1 MAIEQFYGT
10 GRRKSAVARVFL
22 RPGKGQIRVN
32 GQPFED
38 YFSGLIKAAAA
49 LDPLRHVNK
58 EGQFDLLI
66 TVKGSGKSAQ
76 ADAIK
81 MGIAR
86 ALVQYDGEL
95 RVSLKKAGYLTRDPR
110 EVERKKY
117 GKHKARKAPQ
127 YSKR

>member
-1 MAIEQFYGT
+1 MASQQYYGT
-10 GRRKSAVARVFL
+10 GRRKTAVARVFM
-22 RPGKGQIRVN
+22 RPGKGQITVN
-32 GQPFED
+32 GETFEN
-38 YFSGLIKAAAA
+38 YFSGLIKAASA

-58 EGQFDLLI
+58 ENQFDLLI

-76 ADAIK
+76 IDAIK
-81 MGIAR
+81 MGLAR
-86 ALVQYDGEL
+86 ALVEYDGEL
-95 RVSLKKAGYLTRDPR
+95 RVPLKKAGYLTRDAR

>member
-1 MAIEQFYGT
+1 MATQQYYGT
-10 GRRKSAVARVFL
+10 GRRKTAVARVFM
-22 RPGKGQIRVN
+22 RPGKGQITVN
-32 GQPFED
+32 GKTFED
-38 YFSGLIKAAAA
+38 YFSGLVKAASA

-58 EGQFDLLI
+58 ENQFDLLI

-76 ADAIK
+76 IDAIK
-81 MGIAR
+81 MGLAR
-86 ALVQYDGEL
+86 ALVEYDGEL
-95 RVSLKKAGYLTRDPR
+95 RVSLKKAGYLTRDAR

>member
-1 MAIEQFYGT
+1 MATQQYYGT
-10 GRRKSAVARVFL
+10 GRRKTAVARVFM
-22 RPGKGQIRVN
+22 RPGKGQITVN
-32 GQPFED
+32 GEAFED
-38 YFSGLIKAAAA
+38 YFSGLVKAASA

-58 EGQFDLLI
+58 ENQFDLLI

-76 ADAIK
+76 IDAIK
-81 MGIAR
+81 MGLAR
-86 ALVQYDGEL
+86 ALVEYDSEL
-95 RVSLKKAGYLTRDPR
+95 RVSLKKAGYLTRDAR

>member
-1 MAIEQFYGT
+1 MQQYYGT
-10 GRRKSAVARVFL
+10 GRRKTAVARVFM
-22 RPGKGQIRVN
+22 RPGKGQITVN
-32 GQPFED
+32 GKTFED
-38 YFSGLIKAAAA
+38 YFAGLIKAASA

-76 ADAIK
+76 IDAIK
-81 MGIAR
+81 MGLAR
-86 ALVQYDGEL
+86 ALVEYDGEL
-95 RVSLKKAGYLTRDPR
+95 RVPLKKAGFLTRDAR

>member
-1 MAIEQFYGT
+1 MATQQYYGT
-10 GRRKSAVARVFL
+10 GRRKTAVARVFM
-22 RPGKGQIRVN
+22 RPGKGQITVN
-32 GQPFED
+32 GKTFED
-38 YFSGLIKAAAA
+38 YFAGLIKAASA

-58 EGQFDLLI
+58 ENQFDLLI

-76 ADAIK
+76 IDAIK
-81 MGIAR
+81 MGLAR
-86 ALVQYDGEL
+86 ALVEYDGEL
-95 RVSLKKAGYLTRDPR
+95 RVPLKKAGYLTRDAR

>member
-1 MAIEQFYGT
+1 MAIQQYYGT
-10 GRRKSAVARVFL
+10 GRRKTAVARVFM
-22 RPGKGQIRVN
+22 RPGKGQYTVN
-32 GQPFED
+32 GENFDD
-38 YFSGLIKAAAA
+38 YFSGLIKAASA
-49 LDPLRHVNK
+49 LDPLRHVGK

-76 ADAIK
+76 IDAIK
-81 MGIAR
+81 LGLAR
-86 ALVQYDGEL
+86 ALVEYDSEL
-95 RVSLKKAGYLTRDPR
+95 RVPLKKAGYLTRDAR

>member
-1 MAIEQFYGT
+1 MAIQQYYGT
-10 GRRKSAVARVFL
+10 GRRKTAVARVFM
-22 RPGKGQIRVN
+22 RPGKGQITIN
-32 GQPFED
+32 GKPFED
-38 YFSGLIKAAAA
+38 YFSGLVKAASA

-58 EGQFDLLI
+58 EGQFDLYV

-76 ADAIK
+76 IDAIK
-81 MGIAR
+81 MGLAR
-86 ALVQYDGEL
+86 ALVEYDEEL
-95 RVSLKKAGYLTRDPR
+95 RVPLKKAGYLTRDAR

>member
-1 MAIEQFYGT
+1 MATQQYYGT
-10 GRRKSAVARVFL
+10 GRRKTAVARVFM
-22 RPGKGQIRVN
+22 RPGKGQITVN
-32 GQPFED
+32 GETFED
-38 YFSGLIKAAAA
+38 YFAGLVKAASA

-58 EGQFDLLI
+58 ENQFDLLI

-76 ADAIK
+76 IDAIK
-81 MGIAR
+81 MGLAR
-86 ALVQYDGEL
+86 ALVEYDGEL
-95 RVSLKKAGYLTRDPR
+95 RVSLKKAGFLTRDAR